1 MILDDLYRHNALSY
15 RDHPAIIYGERTI
28 TYGEY
33 YSRSKRLANALAAGG
48 LKRTDRIAILS
59 QNCPEY
65 VELHGA
71 SGISGFIAV
80 GINYRLAAPEQAQI
94 LTDCEPAVFVF
105 ESEYADRAAE
115 LRAYLPKNTRLIC
128 IEAAPG
134 DAKKFG
140 AESYDAIL
148 MAAADT
154 APALRANE
162 DDIVFLIYTSG
173 TTGRPKGVMLHNSG
187 QLEQARL
194 QATVSGAQQIDRML
208 IVMPFYHIGG
218 TTELLTYFSVG
229 ATIVLHRAFDAK
241 VILESVQKHRV
252 TSAHLAPTMIQMM
265 LEVQEKTPIDVSSLH
280 TVCYASAPMSVALS
294 RRANAVFGKIFMQ
307 IYGMSEGG
315 AATALLKHQHHLEGT
330 PKETGRLAS
339 AGQPMFGSEI
349 RVVRPD
355 GTDCDIGEIGEVWGR
370 SKFLMKGYW
379 RNPEATQ
386 AAIGDTWMHT
396 GDMGYFD
403 EDHYLFIA
411 DRKKDMIISGGENI
425 YSREVEETLLLH
437 PAVAEAA
444 VIGVPDPKWG
454 ESVKAFVSFKPGAS
468 ATEAELIEHCRAS
481 IASYKKPKSVEVMP
495 ALPRILS
502 TNKIDKKKMREPF
515 WVGRDRQ
522 VL

>member
-1 MILDDLYRHNALSY
+1 MILADLYEHNALCC
-15 RDHPAIIYGERTI
+15 RDHPAIIFEDRTI
-28 TYGEY
+28 SFGEY
-33 YSRSKRLANALAAGG
+33 YTRSRRLANALAAGG
-48 LKRTDRIAILS
+48 LKRGDRIAILA

-65 VELHGA
+65 AELHGA
-71 SGISGFIAV
+71 SGISGFMAA
-80 GINYRLAAPEQAQI
+80 GMNYRLAAPEQAQI
-94 LTDCEPAVFVF
+94 LADCEPAVFVF
-105 ESEYADRAAE
+105 ESEYAQRASE
-115 LRAYLPKNTRLIC
+115 LLPSLPRNTRLIC
-128 IEAAPG
+128 IEKTPG
-134 DAKKFG
+134 EAETFG
-140 AESYDAIL
+140 AESYETVLMSAPDAP
-148 MAAADT
+148 
-154 APALRANE
+154 PALRAAE
-162 DDIVFLIYTSG
+162 DDIVFLVYTSG
-173 TTGRPKGVMLHNSG
+173 TTGRPKGVMLANGG

-229 ATIVLHRAFDAK
+229 ATIVLHRAFDARA
-241 VILESVQKHRV
+241 ILESVKRHRV

-265 LEVQEKTPIDVSSLH
+265 LDIQEKTPVDVSSLH

-294 RRANAVFGKIFMQ
+294 RRANAVFGRIFMQ

-315 AATALLKHQHHLEGT
+315 AATALFKHQHHLEGT
-330 PKETGRLAS
+330 PKQTDRLAS

-379 RNPEATQ
+379 RNPEATR
-386 AAIGDTWMHT
+386 AAIGDGWMHS

-425 YSREVEETLLLH
+425 YSREVEEALLLH

-454 ESVKAFVSFKPGAS
+454 ESVKAFVSLKPGAE
-468 ATEAELIEHCRAS
+468 ATGAGLIEHCRAS
-481 IASYKKPKSVEVMP
+481 IASYKKPRSVEFMP

-502 TNKIDKKKMREPF
+502 TNKIDKKKLREPF
-515 WVGRDRQ
+515 WAGRDRQ
-522 VL
+522 VS